1 MTKEEAVVQLRSLY
15 DHCKSMCT
23 QDGSFPEWDSD
34 VKALEMAIAALN
46 GPSREQ
52 VEESQWA

>member
-52 VEESQWA
+52 VEESQ